1 MISRSTTALGIDISD
16 NTVSLALLKRSRK
29 GIELVRTAE
38 GSVPAGVIKDG
49 NIVNA
54 PALAR
59 TVKQLKQKINAH
71 SAKAVIS
78 LFSKPVL
85 LQIMDMPKGL
95 PTNVRQFI
103 ADEIKQCVVLPGK
116 KPAFDFCGIS
126 VGKKASDTRLFVAA
140 TDSEAIAEAGRNY
153 SRGFLNIG
161 VIEPPLLACARALY
175 AGKIA
180 GKFDSDVLI
189 VMLHNGVLT
198 LCVFKNQAMD
208 FVRTKVIEAQ
218 NDGTSLCRWL
228 AGQINEIIQFYDV
241 EVADSAGKWEITVV
255 SDSVELPT
263 DAEEI
268 LKAEV
273 ACVDLEVRS
282 RQDGLRNTGIIG
294 GEQSAGVS
302 LIAAGLAMRLLDA
315 KDHGLKIN
323 LFPPE
328 ASEVKLLR
336 TDFLVAS
343 GAMAIVI
350 LLMVLAGGALA
361 FVTQK
366 AGQNAMR
373 KSQNE
378 QVQQTYDMIHEQNRI
393 KQQIE
398 QLSDKPNG
406 LTKLLSLQQEVDWL
420 NFLSDVRAV
429 TPKAVRI
436 TNLSGGI
443 RDKVVIEGVAMS
455 YESIH
460 LFVNMLNKSE
470 YIDEAS
476 LAGTEKKA
484 EGDGFVKY
492 SINCVLAQEKEKVDN
507 EGK

>member
-38 GSVPAGVIKDG
+38 GPVPAGVIKDG
-49 NIVNA
+49 NIINA

-59 TVKQLKQKINAH
+59 TVKQLKQKINAR
-71 SAKAVIS
+71 SARTVIS

-126 VGKKASDTRLFVAA
+126 VGKKASDTRLFIAA

-153 SRGFLNIG
+153 SRGLLNIE

-175 AGKIA
+175 AKKIA

-198 LCVFKNQAMD
+198 LCVFKNQAID

-218 NDGTSLCRWL
+218 NNAASLCRWL

-241 EVADSAGKWEITVV
+241 EFADNAGKWEITVV
-255 SDSVELPT
+255 SDGIELPA
-263 DAEEI
+263 DAKEI
-268 LKAEV
+268 LTAEV
-273 ACVDLEVRS
+273 ACVDLEVRT
-282 RQDGLRNTGIIG
+282 RQDGLRNTEIIG
-294 GEQSAGVS
+294 GEQSAGAS
-302 LIAAGLAMRLLDA
+302 LIAAGLAMRFLEA
-315 KDHGLKIN
+315 KDHGLKLN

-336 TDFLVAS
+336 ADFLVAS
-343 GAMAIVI
+343 GAMTIVI
-350 LLMVLAGGALA
+350 LLMMLATIALA
-361 FVTQK
+361 FVAQETL
-366 AGQNAMR
+366 AGVT
-373 KSQNE
+373 KKGQNE
-378 QVQQTYDMIHEQNRI
+378 QVQQTYNMIHEQDRI

-398 QLSDKPNG
+398 QLSDKPSS
-406 LTKLLSLQQEVDWL
+406 LTKLRSLQQEVDWL

-429 TPKAVRI
+429 TPRAVRI

-443 RDKVVIEGVAMS
+443 RDKVVIEGLAMS

-470 YIDEAS
+470 YINEAS

-492 SINCVLAQEKEKVDN
+492 SINCVLAKKKAEK
-507 EGK
+507 